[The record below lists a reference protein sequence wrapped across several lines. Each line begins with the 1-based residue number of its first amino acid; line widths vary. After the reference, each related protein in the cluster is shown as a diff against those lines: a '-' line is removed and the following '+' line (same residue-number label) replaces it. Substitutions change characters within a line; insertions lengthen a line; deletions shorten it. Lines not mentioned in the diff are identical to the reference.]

1 MLKDWNY
8 TTLNTDVLNLDE
20 NKYVFKKNFSMKE
33 KVLRDTQIRSM
44 HEMGEM
50 KRAQERVDDVPI
62 QKLRENHET
71 LQKLISQLQE
81 MQEQM
86 NSMSDSREF
95 ISRSGIKLLWEIVL
109 CFQSTCNDSMF
120 SVHAEPRQT
129 PAS

>member
-1 MLKDWNY
+1 
-8 TTLNTDVLNLDE
+8 
-20 NKYVFKKNFSMKE
+20 
-33 KVLRDTQIRSM
+33 
-44 HEMGEM
+44 MGEM
-50 KRAQERVDDVPI
+50 KRAQEQRVDDVSV

-71 LQKLISQLQE
+71 LQKLISQLQA

-86 NSMSDSREF
+86 NSTSDSRES
-95 ISRSGIKLLWEIVL
+95 ISRSGIKSLWKIVL